1 MRVREAEGEQL
12 TAKES
17 MYCARACVPVCVC
30 VSPSVFELCLLI
42 IKLKL

>member
-12 TAKES
+12 TAEES
-17 MYCARACVPVCVC
+17 MYCARVCVPVC